1 MSNTFKMTGLLS
13 LPKETEK
20 FKPYAKNTSASGWN
34 MDRLRFNVT
43 CGDNRHML
51 SIDSLY
57 RADESNDI
65 TVFTKGGT
73 DDHGNKIKGETIKI
87 PFKNRL
93 TDPRLAE
100 VAEFR
105 KYVVDTEVRGRR
117 QALNRAMDNIKEG
130 KTISEEE
137 LNAMGVAS
145 EAEIPVEIEK
155 SQKKRKEFISEKDFL
170 EHIKKV
176 IDSGKYKDK
185 LFNVSGNIVV
195 ELNKMNG
202 QFYTK
207 FQPNRIYLA
216 ADDAETMCEGEFKI
230 YYGKDGLDALS
241 LDETGNYYLNGYT
254 FEYNTET
261 KKNDLA
267 CPVTCVL
274 PAKIEGDDKWEKIAA
289 KFVKYFTVDGDE
301 YKEIGLKCNLLN
313 GAQRKE
319 LDLDDLDEETRE
331 NIELGLITIEDVKR
345 ELGISNTYGDR
356 VQAYVITGLMQGY
369 SKGAQETAFTEE
381 DFQIKVAEV
390 DDTEI
395 DAIIEGSEDEEDDI

>member
-1 MSNTFKMTGLLS
+1 MNTFRMTGALS

-20 FKPYAKNTSASGWN
+20 FKPYASRTSASGWN
-34 MDRLRFNVT
+34 MDKLRFNVT
-43 CGDNRHML
+43 CGDNRHMMV
-51 SIDSLY
+51 IESLY

-65 TVFTKGGT
+65 TVFTKGGI
-73 DDHGNKIKGETIKI
+73 DDNGNKIKGEAIKI

-93 TDPRLAE
+93 TDSRLAE

-117 QALNRAMDNIKEG
+117 QALSRAMDNIKEG
-130 KTISEEE
+130 KTISEED
-137 LNAMGVAS
+137 LKAMGVAS

-170 EHIKKV
+170 EHVKKV

-185 LFNVSGNIVV
+185 LFNISGNVVV

-207 FQPNRIYLA
+207 YQPSRIYLA
-216 ADDAETMCEGEFKI
+216 ADDAEPMCEGEFKV
-230 YYGKDGLDALS
+230 YYGKDGLDTLS
-241 LDETGNYYLNGYT
+241 VEETGNYYLNGYT
-254 FEYNTET
+254 FEYNQDT
-261 KKNDLA
+261 KKNDLPA
-267 CPVTCVL
+267 PITLVL
-274 PAKIEGDDKWEKIAA
+274 PAKVEGDDKWEKIAA

-301 YKEIGLKCNLLN
+301 YKEIGVKCNLLN

-345 ELGISNTYGDR
+345 ELGITSTFGDR
-356 VQAYVITGLMQGY
+356 IQAYVITGLMQGF
-369 SKGAQETAFTEE
+369 SRGANETVFTEE
-381 DFQIKVAEV
+381 NFQLGVVGAEA
-390 DDTEI
+390 DDVI
-395 DAIIEGSEDEEDDI
+395 DSIIEGEDDDI

>member
-1 MSNTFKMTGLLS
+1 MSTFKMIGTLS

-20 FKPYAKNTSASGWN
+20 FKPYTTNKSASGWN

-43 CGDNRHML
+43 CGDNRHMM
-51 SIDSLY
+51 SVDSLY
-57 RADESNDI
+57 KADESNDI

-73 DDHGNKIKGETIKI
+73 DDNGNKIKGEKIKI
-87 PFKNRL
+87 AFKDRL

-105 KYVVDTEVRGRR
+105 KFIVDTEVRGRR

-137 LNAMGVAS
+137 LKALGVAN
-145 EAEIPVEIEK
+145 EDEIPNEIEK
-155 SQKKRKEFISEKDFL
+155 SKKKRKEFISEKDFL

-176 IDSGKYKDK
+176 IDSGKYKDNM
-185 LFNVSGNIVV
+185 FSVSGNIIV

-207 FQPNRIYLA
+207 FQPNRIYLT
-216 ADDAETMCEGEFKI
+216 ADDAEPMCEGEFKV

-241 LDETGNYYLNGYT
+241 VDETGNYYLNGYT
-254 FEYNTET
+254 FEYNQDT
-261 KKNDLA
+261 KKQDLA
-267 CPVTCVL
+267 APITLVL
-274 PAKIEGDDKWEKIAA
+274 PAKVEGDDKWEKIAA
-289 KFVKYFTVDGDE
+289 KFVKYFTVEGDE

-345 ELGISNTYGDR
+345 ELGITSTYGDR
-356 VQAYVITGLMQGY
+356 VQAYVITGLMQGF
-369 SKGAQETAFTEE
+369 SRGANDTTFTEE
-381 DFQIKVAEV
+381 DFQLKVADAEA
-390 DDTEI
+390 DDVI
-395 DAIIEGSEDEEDDI
+395 DSIIEGEDDDI